1 MIGNGKM
8 KQIVIRRPTSLT
20 LVIVLLLICRSE
32 LFAAPI
38 VELVANGTSFQGNPL
53 AHNESLCW
61 LISPDGRLHRVDL
74 AGVTEHRLLTMEFRR
89 LSAVE
94 VANELRSTLNRQ
106 QELEVRGDFV
116 VIAPRGR
123 ARIYG
128 SLLDTTSR
136 SFYSYFSRRGI
147 LLPSSTFAMVVE
159 VLDSRSDFDK
169 LCLNDGMPVNPLLR
183 GYYSPQSNRVLIHD
197 PPETVSASAAS
208 GGRRAATET
217 LEPTVRD
224 TMVHEAVHQLAFNTD
239 LHSRIGRNPR
249 WVVEGLATVLEA
261 EGFLIPR
268 TRGTGS
274 PVNQD
279 RLERFRDMVRQRRQA
294 SVGDFV
300 AADDSLFMSDPLDAY
315 AQAWALSYYLMETR
329 PSDYRS
335 YLQKIAA
342 RDPLSPAY
350 SPNERLADFQS
361 AFGNDVR
368 LLESRLLRFIDGLP

>member
-1 MIGNGKM
+1 MRRIVDRHPAFQILIVGLLFIG
-8 KQIVIRRPTSLT
+8 QPES
-20 LVIVLLLICRSE
+20 S
-32 LFAAPI
+32 AAPI
-38 VELVANGTSFQGNPL
+38 VELVANGTSFQGSPL

-74 AGVTEHRLLTMEFRR
+74 AQVTGHRLLTREFRR

-94 VANELRSTLNRQ
+94 VGNELRSTLNRQ

-123 ARIYG
+123 ASIYG

-136 SFYSYFSRRGI
+136 SFHSYFSRRGI

-159 VLDSRSDFDK
+159 VLDSRSEFDEI
-169 LCLNDGMPVNPLLR
+169 CQADGMPTNPLLR
-183 GYYSPQSNRVLIHD
+183 GYYSPESNRVVIHD
-197 PPETVSASAAS
+197 PQETVSASTTS

-217 LEPTVRD
+217 LDPTVRD
-224 TMVHEAVHQLAFNTD
+224 TIVHEAVHQLAFNAD

-279 RLERFRDMVRQRRQA
+279 RLERFRDMVKQRRQA